1 MISFRG
7 TYNMNE
13 TERKSTMWRIVIF
26 SVFAIG
32 LAWLGPVWGGSP
44 ASPGLGFILW
54 GIAPILVSLILRWIT
69 KDWSDLGGKPAF
81 EKNAR
86 WYWVSLLFFPVIM
99 ALTLGAGVLTSLSS
113 VSEFSI
119 GKYFQTSLIALPF
132 FLIFAVFEEVG
143 WRGYLSPKLD
153 SLGLNRFAASAFVAL
168 VWATWHMP
176 YIRELTWVYSSENLA
191 TFIPRFYLVCFVLAL
206 VYDEIRRITG
216 TFWPAVLM
224 HGVGNAFGHPLVAGY
239 ITYAAG
245 MEYLGSIS
253 NGLIMIAFVATFSIL
268 INRWRSRES
277 ILSKSFA

>member
-13 TERKSTMWRIVIF
+13 AERKSTMWRIVIF

-44 ASPGLGFILW
+44 ASLGLGFILW

-132 FLIFAVFEEVG
+132 FLIFAIFEEVG

-153 SLGLNRFAASAFVAL
+153 SFGINRFTASAVVAL

-176 YIRELTWVYSSENLA
+176 YIRELTWVYSSEDLV
-191 TFIPRFYLVCFVLAL
+191 TFIPRFYLTCFALSL
-206 VYDEIRRITG
+206 VYGEIRAITG

-224 HGVGNAFGHPLVAGY
+224 HAVGNSFGHPLVAEYVTLAPGK
-239 ITYAAG
+239 
-245 MEYLGSIS
+245 EYLGSIS
-253 NGLIMIAFVATFSIL
+253 NGLFMIAFFGVL
-268 INRWRSRES
+268 GVVINRWRWREAA
-277 ILSKSFA
+277 LSK